1 MSNELG
7 VLDSRVENP
16 TLNWTK
22 LGFEAFNPPLT
33 TKAIKTGWI
42 LSGLV
47 GAPGLCEFLEIH
59 TIYNQLY
66 VSYVAREQD
75 LNFHFEVKQAIS
87 QFHGLPPI
95 QVRDC
100 ILKRDGNTRKVGNKT
115 RKMRQWLTYMS
126 SMRT

>member
-1 MSNELG
+1 MGDSLKSRSDELS

-16 TLNWTK
+16 TLNQIK
-22 LGFEAFNPPLT
+22 LGFEAFNPLLT

-66 VSYVAREQD
+66 VSYVAREQG
-75 LNFHFEVKQAIS
+75 LNFHFDVKQPSPNFMACLQS
-87 QFHGLPPI
+87 
-95 QVRDC
+95 RSE
-100 ILKRDGNTRKVGNKT
+100 TA
-115 RKMRQWLTYMS
+115 S
-126 SMRT
+126 

>member
-1 MSNELG
+1 MGDSLKSRSDELG
-7 VLDSRVENP
+7 VLDSHVE
-16 TLNWTK
+16 
-22 LGFEAFNPPLT
+22 NPPLT

-75 LNFHFEVKQAIS
+75 LNFHFDVKQPSPNFMACLQS
-87 QFHGLPPI
+87 
-95 QVRDC
+95 RSE
-100 ILKRDGNTRKVGNKT
+100 TA
-115 RKMRQWLTYMS
+115 S
-126 SMRT
+126 

>member
-1 MSNELG
+1 MGDSLKSRSDELS

-16 TLNWTK
+16 TLNQTK
-22 LGFEAFNPPLT
+22 SSFEAFNPPLT

-75 LNFHFEVKQAIS
+75 LNFHIDVKQPSPNFMACLQS
-87 QFHGLPPI
+87 KLE
-95 QVRDC
+95 
-100 ILKRDGNTRKVGNKT
+100 TA
-115 RKMRQWLTYMS
+115 S
-126 SMRT
+126 